1 VSELEML
8 NTIHIEWSQITDA
21 RTRREIDLERER
33 DEARSLARELVAA
46 LDDMTKEGCLRIQCP
61 PPCHPNENDEGD
73 RVECSNCRAARHA
86 IAKAR
91 GTV

>member
-1 VSELEML
+1 MSEVEML
-8 NTIHIEWSQITDA
+8 NTLYLEWSQVTGA
-21 RTRREIDLERER
+21 RTRREIELERER

-46 LDDMTKEGCLRIQCP
+46 LDDMTKYGCLRIQCA
-61 PPCHPNENDEGD
+61 PPCHPNENDDGD
-73 RVECSNCRAARHA
+73 RVECSNCRAARAA